1 MKRALWHRTILL
13 GAMSAPVVHAQT
25 AEPTIK
31 VTGSMSGGDLF
42 GGSST
47 FASRPVRA
55 DPSSYKG
62 LSNTDRFRATLID
75 FATCL
80 RQADRSSLGRIVSGL
95 PGSPN
100 LARIAKASADNRCLA
115 IGDFSFRPSELYR
128 AASVVRYRDRNS
140 AGPPAMPETP
150 VDSIAAGKGLTGDP
164 FQIFVSSLRFG
175 DCVVR
180 RDVKTA
186 HALIITAPG
195 SVAENAAF
203 SAVAPG
209 LSACLASG
217 TEMKLTKEFIKGLL
231 ADVMNRS
238 VAG

>member
-1 MKRALWHRTILL
+1 MKRAISHALL
-13 GAMSAPVVHAQT
+13 VLGLATSPSAQSQT
-25 AEPTIK
+25 SEPTIK
-31 VTGSMSGGDLF
+31 VTGSTSGDDLF

-55 DPSSYKG
+55 DPSTYRS
-62 LSNTDRFRATLID
+62 LSSTDRFRATLID
-75 FATCL
+75 FAMCL
-80 RQADRSSLGRIVSGL
+80 RQADRSALSRVMSGL

-128 AASVVRYRDRNS
+128 AANVVRYRDRNGNG
-140 AGPPAMPETP
+140 APTMPPVP
-150 VDSIAAGKGLTGDP
+150 VDFVAAGKGLTGDP
-164 FQIFVSSLRFG
+164 YQIFVSSLRFG

-186 HALIITAPG
+186 QDLIMAAPG
-195 SVAENAAF
+195 TATESAAF
-203 SAVAPG
+203 STVAPS
-209 LSACLASG
+209 LSACLATG

-238 VAG
+238 LIG